1 MMSLIRFFNNRVRR
15 LTIWDIKLVQG
26 CAMLI
31 AVIIIKLIPDILRID
46 LGWLIVVIV
55 LLALRPMYAFFFKRM
70 PAES

>member
-1 MMSLIRFFNNRVRR
+1 MMSLIRFFNQRVRQ

-26 CAMLI
+26 CAMLL

-46 LGWLIVVIV
+46 LALLIVLIVI
-55 LLALRPMYAFFFKRM
+55 LAVRPMYAFFLKRT